1 MSLLGVSTIGV
12 KGRFTRAIA
21 YLKKQDACR
30 PGKTA
35 EIKNIRQVRDQER
48 VKSASTQ
55 QGGKLFLS
63 GNVVHQAFFW
73 VERERFISILMESF
87 ASRIELVQPL
97 AVSCSVLEKIQAKKS
112 PGGIN
117 PRASNARY

>member
-1 MSLLGVSTIGV
+1 MGLLGVAAIGV
-12 KGRFTRAIA
+12 KGRFARAIA

-97 AVSCSVLEKIQAKKS
+97 AASCSVLEKIQAKKS
-112 PGGIN
+112 PGVIN

>member
-1 MSLLGVSTIGV
+1 MGLLGVSTIGV

-21 YLKKQDACR
+21 HLKKQDACC

-73 VERERFISILMESF
+73 VERERFISILIESF
-87 ASRIELVQPL
+87 SSRIELVHPL
-97 AVSCSVLEKIQAKKS
+97 AASCSVLEKIQAKKS
-112 PGGIN
+112 PGV
-117 PRASNARY
+117 